1 MNARAFDPLRHAVF
15 RWLWLASLSSQLG
28 TWTQNVGAVDLMAL
42 VAPTALLLSLVQTAT
57 SLPGLMLALP
67 AGALADIVDRRRLL
81 MAASAWMCLVSALLA
96 VLAFANAASSWWLLG
111 LTFALGVGTVAGLPA
126 WQAIIPEVVPRE
138 ELAGAVTLSSVAI
151 NVARA
156 VGPVIGGLAV
166 AFSGPGAAFT
176 LTALAFAFTTL
187 VLLRWRG
194 VARKDPPTER
204 LAGAVRSGVRYSLL
218 AGPVRVILFRA
229 AAFIGFASALWALMP
244 VVSRRFEPGVGG
256 YSGLLGSLGAGAIV
270 GVLLLPRVRARLRPD
285 SLTVV
290 AGLAFAAVTLSTAV
304 VPTYG
309 AALALMAAAG
319 VGWVWAISTFNICA
333 QHAAP
338 EWARGRVLASYQV
351 TYMGSMAVGSA
362 LWGTVASRFGLQT
375 AMTAAALLLALSAVP
390 ALRWRLSVAAG
401 LDTRR
406 APDPTLV
413 IPAVRHLPAKSASS
427 LRLTSARG
435 VAVAGTAVVLGAGVL
450 LFSAGDLL
458 GALPAGLGVAGARVP
473 PASVSRPVRGTIGA
487 PVRVA
492 DLQVTVVAVV
502 LGAQPVAADSP
513 GPDERFVTVDVSCRA
528 GSSRPALVSPY
539 DWVLTDE
546 EGAEYGAA
554 QDGLD
559 GALPERSLPPGLS
572 TQGRLGFLVPLAA
585 GGLVLH
591 YQSELGYES
600 VAVPLG

>member
-15 RWLWLASLSSQLG
+15 RWLWLASLASQLG

-81 MAASAWMCLVSALLA
+81 TAASAWMCLVSVLLA
-96 VLAFANAASSWWLLG
+96 ALAFANAASSWWLLG

-138 ELAGAVTLSSVAI
+138 ELAGAVALSSVAI

-156 VGPVIGGLAV
+156 VGPVIGGVAV
-166 AFSGPGAAFT
+166 AFAGPGAAFT

-194 VARKDPPTER
+194 TRRADPPTER
-204 LAGAVRSGVRYSLL
+204 LAAAVRSGVRYSLL
-218 AGPVRVILFRA
+218 ATPVRVILFRA

-244 VVSRRFEPGVGG
+244 VVSRRLEPGFVG
-256 YSGLLGSLGAGAIV
+256 YSGLLGSLGGGAIA
-270 GVLLLPRVRARLRPD
+270 GVLLLPAVRARLRPD
-285 SLTVV
+285 ALTVV
-290 AGLAFAAVTLSTAV
+290 ATIAFAAVTLGTAV
-304 VPTYG
+304 VPTYA
-309 AALALMAAAG
+309 AALAVMAAGG
-319 VGWVWAISTFNICA
+319 VAWVWAISTFNICA

-351 TYMGSMAVGSA
+351 AYMGAMAIGSA
-362 LWGTVASRFGLQT
+362 LWGAFAGRVGLQP

-390 ALRWRLSVAAG
+390 AVRWRLSVAAG

-413 IPAVRHLPAKSASS
+413 IPAARPLPARSATS
-427 LRLTSARG
+427 LRLASGRG
-435 VAVAGTAVVLGAGVL
+435 VAVAGSAVVLGAGVL
-450 LFSAGDLL
+450 LFGAGDLP
-458 GALPAGLGVAGARVP
+458 GALPLGG
-473 PASVSRPVRGTIGA
+473 ASVASASLPRPVQGTIGV

-492 DLQVTVVAVV
+492 DVQVTVVAAV
-502 LGAQPVAADSP
+502 LGAQPLATEAP
-513 GPDERFVTVDVSCRA
+513 GPDERFVTVDVTCRA

-539 DWVLTDE
+539 DWVLTDAS
-546 EGAEYGAA
+546 GAAYGAA
-554 QDGLD
+554 QDGLN
-559 GALPERSLPPGLS
+559 GALAERSLPPGRS
-572 TQGRLGFLVPLAA
+572 TQGRLGFLVPLTA

-600 VAVPLG
+600 ASVPLS